1 MVHTMMLLSWN
12 GVRVQSALIKSIE
25 STRVLHTIAVNCQR
39 HCCSVLEIAAVHVS
53 VCCYFLALLHGF
65 YSMIQPEVAR
75 TSMANMQLYQSISYI
90 RRKKTLLF
98 FPTILSHGLLLLLY
112 RRELSLPFHQQPPN
126 NNILINAIQQCR
138 RRKKPIHSLC
148 SSIFSFNFR
157 IFVFIASHSVRTHIF
172 I

>member
-53 VCCYFLALLHGF
+53 VCCYYLARAHGF

-126 NNILINAIQQCR
+126 NNILINASYTTMSP
-138 RRKKPIHSLC
+138 KKETYSLTP
-148 SSIFSFNFR
+148 
-157 IFVFIASHSVRTHIF
+157 FVHIF